1 MSDGLNYELEAVQIA
16 VARSVMDSL
25 WQMGGGD
32 GPSPDE
38 PTPGAMQIAWQV
50 LQNASLNNMR
60 RALHLLAC
68 VAVANEP
75 GNSTIDILTRA
86 SLTAPEIAWV
96 VSDSRPPIV

>member
-1 MSDGLNYELEAVQIA
+1 MSDGLNYELDAVQIA
-16 VARSVMDSL
+16 VARSVMDAL

-32 GPSPDE
+32 GASPDE

-50 LQNASLNNMR
+50 LQNGPLNNMR

-68 VAVANEP
+68 VAMVNEP

-96 VSDSRPPIV
+96 VAR